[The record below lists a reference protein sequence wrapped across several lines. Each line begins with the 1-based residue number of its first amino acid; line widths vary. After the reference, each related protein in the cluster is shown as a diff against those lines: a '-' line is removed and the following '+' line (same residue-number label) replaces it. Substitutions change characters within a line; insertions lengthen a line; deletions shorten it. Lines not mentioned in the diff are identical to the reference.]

1 MKLNRDVRID
11 TTPVI
16 FQMYES
22 INYLPAEFVKKHLG
36 MPILPE
42 WFEMSGCKW
51 VLKQNNTIFAHF
63 EKE

>member
-16 FQMYES
+16 FQMYEHL
-22 INYLPAEFVKKHLG
+22 NYLPVPFVKKHLG
-36 MPILPE
+36 IPDTPE
-42 WFEMSGCKW
+42 WFEMSGIRWK
-51 VLKQNNTIFAHF
+51 LKENNTITAHY